1 MTTILIYEIRFT
13 ADRSIAERFRY
24 WSEKTVNDRGFLIH
38 PRVAEAA
45 LKAGDTSAAAGYMNT
60 LRKNRIENYTDVA
73 SITLDDIL
81 LERRLELFTEGHT
94 AWDAWRNGKSVN
106 NKFVG
111 EVKPGDYRTIMA
123 IPIGEITVSRGQLI
137 QNPGY

>member
-1 MTTILIYEIRFT
+1 MLDLFDLLKRFSEHIR
-13 ADRSIAERFRY
+13 D
-24 WSEKTVNDRGFLIH
+24 V
-38 PRVAEAA
+38 
-45 LKAGDTSAAAGYMNT
+45 AGDHALFRAESG
-60 LRKNRIENYTDVA
+60 
-73 SITLDDIL
+73 
-81 LERRLELFTEGHT
+81 LELFTEGHT